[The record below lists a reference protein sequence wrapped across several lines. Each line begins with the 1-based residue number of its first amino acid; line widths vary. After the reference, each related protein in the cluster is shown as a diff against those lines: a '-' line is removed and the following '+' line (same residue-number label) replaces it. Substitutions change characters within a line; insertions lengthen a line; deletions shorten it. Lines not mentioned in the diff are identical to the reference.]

1 MERERRTESDV
12 MAIKFD
18 DNLASSRRSV
28 SQGVVRKTLSARK
41 NPLLLFFRTV
51 FRAEPQPT
59 EHLKEDIWLGLFEN
73 WISLSTG

>member
-41 NPLLLFFRTV
+41 NPLLFFRTV
-51 FRAEPQPT
+51 FSR
-59 EHLKEDIWLGLFEN
+59 
-73 WISLSTG
+73 